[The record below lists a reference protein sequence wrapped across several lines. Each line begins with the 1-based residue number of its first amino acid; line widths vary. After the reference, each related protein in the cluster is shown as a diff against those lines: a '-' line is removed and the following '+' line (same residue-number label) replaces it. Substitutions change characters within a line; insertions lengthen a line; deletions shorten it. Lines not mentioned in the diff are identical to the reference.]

1 MRVGYMRCST
11 ESQNL
16 DRQEKIMKELG
27 VEKLYSEKVS
37 GQSTE
42 NRPELKK
49 MLSFLRDGDT
59 LIVESIS
66 RLCRSTRD
74 LLAIIEEL
82 KKNGVAFI
90 SQKESIDSKTPAGI
104 FMLTVFGALA
114 TLERESLLQRQGE
127 GIAAA
132 QKRGIRFGRKPI
144 EINKDFEKLIEDWKA
159 RKIKTADAIKRSGYP
174 RSTFYYLAS
183 YREKEVKVS

>member
-1 MRVGYMRCST
+1 MRCST